1 MGVINLAILEPINGA
16 SFVGSGSVRL
26 RGQVL
31 SSGHPPLFFKWY
43 SSLVAP
49 IPPSTD
55 ASIPLPGGA
64 DPLDFTPPL
73 PLGSQVLTLAAKDQP
88 GESEPELQ
96 RVADAGMA
104 GGPPGTAPTPCLI
117 HVLIAN
123 LREPAAAGAPLSKA
137 SGPLAAQAPP
147 LWPEATY
154 QARNDLQ
161 FRWRF
166 TPVGPPAGRA
176 TAEFVPALVFDPS
189 GSPPVVRYT
198 GPLPAQLGTG
208 TYRLTLRVERISNT
222 AVGHEVSRDVVL
234 QP

>member
-1 MGVINLAILEPINGA
+1 MGVISLAILEPANGA
-16 SFVGSGSVRL
+16 SVVGSGSVRL

-49 IPPSTD
+49 VAPSTD

-64 DPLDFTPPL
+64 NPLDFTPTL
-73 PLGSQVLTLAAKDQP
+73 PLGSQIIALAAKDQP
-88 GESEPELQ
+88 GESQAELQ
-96 RVADAGMA
+96 AVTDAGMA

-123 LREPAAAGAPLSKA
+123 LREPAAPGATLSKA
-137 SGPLAAQAPP
+137 SSALAAQAPP

-161 FRWRF
+161 YRWRF
-166 TPVGPPAGRA
+166 SPVGPPAGRP
-176 TAEFVPALVFDPS
+176 TAEFVPALAFDPS
-189 GSPPVVRYT
+189 GGVPVVRYT

-208 TYRLTLRVERISNT
+208 AYRLTLRVERVTNT

-234 QP
+234 AP